1 MDELAKLNVGRN
13 GKVYC
18 IKVFENDVHIQQES
32 GGDNHTV
39 NRIKFPV
46 YNETGF
52 AWDIEVLGRLI
63 DLYQTRKIRE
73 QIDRWTDEGGAPPP
87 PPTT

>member
-18 IKVFENDVHIQQES
+18 IKVFANDIHIEQES
-32 GGDNHTV
+32 GGDNHIA
-39 NRIKFPV
+39 NRNKFPA
-46 YNETGF
+46 YDETGS

-63 DLYQTRKIRE
+63 DLYQTRKTRE
-73 QIDRWTDEGGAPPP
+73 QIERWSDEGGAPPSP
-87 PPTT
+87 RI